1 MLTQCILDCDLFGL
15 SDKEGMRYIEQK
27 TGRPISLT
35 SFHRYKKIAL
45 NENVAISW
53 IDHFAKI
60 GFVEHYHK
68 RINEMERLQ
77 QETLWQLHLEL
88 NKNPEQ
94 QNTKYITSLIA
105 QIRQNNIHLSQLGV
119 GLPVIARMRQ
129 NNEVRNQKILRLINH
144 NNGPGLSLSP
154 EDITHLE
161 EIDVDVIIKDRDERR
176 RKAEKEYERMKKEQ
190 FVF

>member
-1 MLTQCILDCDLFGL
+1 MG
-15 SDKEGMRYIEQK
+15 YIEQK

-35 SFHRYKKIAL
+35 SYQRYKKIAL

-88 NKNPEQ
+88 NKNSEE

-105 QIRQNNIHLSQLGV
+105 QIRQNNIHLCQLGV
-119 GLPVIARMRQ
+119 GIPIIAKMRQ
-129 NNEVRNQKILRLINH
+129 NNEIRNQKILKLVNY
-144 NNGPGLSLSP
+144 NNGRAPLISS
-154 EDITHLE
+154 EDISHLE
-161 EIDVDVIIKDRDERR
+161 EIDVDAIIKDREVELK
-176 RKAEKEYERMKKEQ
+176 KAEDRFEKLKED